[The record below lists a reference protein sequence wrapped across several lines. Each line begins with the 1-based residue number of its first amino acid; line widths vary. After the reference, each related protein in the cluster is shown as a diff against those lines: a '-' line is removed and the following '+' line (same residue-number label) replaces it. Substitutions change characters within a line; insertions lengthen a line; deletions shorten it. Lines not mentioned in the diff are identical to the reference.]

1 MDKER
6 KELLLQ
12 AKRLATESFNSL
24 SLETRKKLANGHD
37 RLLEVELLL
46 GKGDN
51 LSIAYIK
58 KRKQE
63 LEEWL
68 LKWYKE
74 Q

>member
-1 MDKER
+1 MNKER

-12 AKRLATESFNSL
+12 AKRLASESFNSQPF
-24 SLETRKKLANGHD
+24 ETRKKLANGYE
-37 RLLEVELLL
+37 RLLEVELIL
-46 GKGDN
+46 GRGDN